1 MGVVVNTN
9 IPSISA
15 SRILTNNRADLER
28 AMERLSS
35 GKRINSAKDD
45 AAGSAVAAKL
55 RADITSINQAVRNT
69 NDGISLLNTY
79 DGAAAEIENILT
91 RMRELATQAKNGTY
105 QSTDMELANKE
116 YGQLKTEIRRIAQV
130 TAFNQLNVANGT
142 PRAGTA
148 SAAVDKTFNFY
159 VGAHVQDA
167 GNSISFAAGS
177 LDLNNID
184 RNGNFVSG
192 YAADLTAS
200 DNVGGLG
207 TIADTSLAVAS
218 GSISTY
224 RVGNGGTK
232 GGVYAGA
239 TYSAADATGKI
250 DTITATGAANNASA
264 AIVQIDSAL
273 SLLAS
278 KRANA
283 GALVNRLEHTVSNLL
298 NVNQRLAEAES
309 QIRDADYAAE
319 SANLARGMVLAQA
332 GTAMLAQAN
341 QQPQYILQL
350 LK

>member
-1 MGVVVNTN
+1 MSVVVNTN

-79 DGAAAEIENILT
+79 DGAASEIENILT
-91 RMRELATQAKNGTY
+91 RMRELAVQAKTGTY
-105 QSTDMELANKE
+105 QASDMELASKE
-116 YGQLKTEIRRIAQV
+116 YDQLKSEIRRIAQV
-130 TAFNQLNVANGT
+130 TSFNRLNVANGSAT
-142 PRAGTA
+142 TAGAA
-148 SAAVDKTFNFY
+148 SGADVEFKFF
-159 VGAHVQDA
+159 VGARVQDE
-167 GNSISFAAGS
+167 GNSITFSAGT
-177 LDLNNID
+177 LDLNNLTKGEAGTFTPLTVNI
-184 RNGNFVSG
+184 
-192 YAADLTAS
+192 TAS
-200 DNVGGLG
+200 DSVGGLG
-207 TIADTSLAVAS
+207 TIASTATANGGAAS
-218 GSISTY
+218 G
-224 RVGNGGTK
+224 VFGGTSH
-232 GGVYAGA
+232 
-239 TYSAADATGKI
+239 TTTD
-250 DTITATGAANNASA
+250 NASA
-264 AIVQIDSAL
+264 ALVQIDRAL
-273 SLLAS
+273 DLLAS

-298 NVNQRLAEAES
+298 NVNQRLQEAES
-309 QIRDADYAAE
+309 RIRDADYAAE

>member
-79 DGAAAEIENILT
+79 DGAASEIENILT

-105 QSTDMELANKE
+105 QSTDMDLANKE
-116 YGQLKTEIRRIAQV
+116 YDQLKTEIRRIAQV
-130 TAFNQLNVANGT
+130 TAFNQLNVANG
-142 PRAGTA
+142 
-148 SAAVDKTFNFY
+148 SAAGSTQTFNFY

-167 GNSISFAAGS
+167 GNSISFEAGT
-177 LDLNNID
+177 LDLNKLGTD
-184 RNGNFVSG
+184 GQYSATPAP
-192 YAADLTAS
+192 AATAAFAS
-200 DNVGGLG
+200 DAVGGLG
-207 TIADTSLAVAS
+207 TIAGTTAS
-218 GSISTY
+218 GVATG
-224 RVGNGGTK
+224 VGAK
-232 GGVYAGA
+232 GVYGTGDNTAAG
-239 TYSAADATGKI
+239 
-250 DTITATGAANNASA
+250 NASA
-264 AIVQIDSAL
+264 AIVQIDAAL
-273 SLLAS
+273 SQLAS
-278 KRANA
+278 KRASA